1 MMHWDAWLTIGVLS
15 GILVGLV
22 LRAHLADFLFLA
34 GLAILSLS
42 GVITPTEALA
52 GFSNP
57 AMITVA
63 ALYVVA
69 AGMRDT
75 GALDSFAR
83 HILRRPQSPRLDL
96 LRLSSPI
103 AGMSAFLNNTTIV
116 AMALPPVL
124 DWCRKHQIAASRLLI
139 PLSYATIAGGVCTL
153 IGTSTNLVVH
163 GLLLESGLRG
173 FGFLEIGVIGVPI
186 TIVTIAYLVLVGP
199 ILLPQR
205 RELMEQLGE
214 QRREYMVEML
224 VEDSF
229 PFLNKRVQDAGLRQL
244 PGLFLVE
251 IARGTHLISPI
262 GPRENLQVGDRL
274 LFVGVVSTIVDLQK
288 IRGLTPVAIEREDA
302 RAGGKAGHL
311 CEAVVSASSP
321 MVGTSIRDARFR
333 TVYDAA
339 IIAVHRNG
347 ARLEGKIGD
356 IVLRA
361 GDTLLLQ
368 ASPDFHRMHR
378 NNPDFYLV
386 SEVGGAQPVRHEKA
400 LLAAGILLAL
410 VAFMTLPDILEWTG
424 APAKLLEQLDRARV
438 MAAVAAAVLMVVM
451 RCLPAPAARRS
462 IAWDVLLVIAASF
475 GLATA
480 IDRSGLSRAAVEAFR
495 PALQA
500 FGPVGAIAM
509 VYIITNVLTE
519 LLTNNAAAALV
530 FPIAIQTAR
539 QFGIDPHPFA
549 ITVAIA
555 ASGGF
560 CIPIGYQTHMMV
572 FGPGGYRFS
581 DFVKIGLPLNILW
594 LIVTCALVP
603 LIWKM

>member
-1 MMHWDAWLTIGVLS
+1 MTWEAWLTISVLL
-15 GILVGLV
+15 GILVGL
-22 LRAHLADFLFLA
+22 AFYSHLADVLFLG
-34 GLAILSLS
+34 GLALLGLCGI
-42 GVITPTEALA
+42 ITPTEALA
-52 GFSNP
+52 GFANP

-63 ALYVVA
+63 ALYVIA

-83 HILRRPQSPRLDL
+83 RILRRPKSPRLDM
-96 LRLSSPI
+96 LRLTTPI
-103 AGMSAFLNNTTIV
+103 AALSAFLNNTTIV
-116 AMALPPVL
+116 AMALPPFL
-124 DWCRKHQIAASRLLI
+124 DWCRKHQITPSRLLI
-139 PLSYATIAGGVCTL
+139 PLSFATIAGGVCTL

-163 GLLLESGLRG
+163 GLLLESGMRG
-173 FGFLEIGVIGVPI
+173 FGFLEIGVVGLPI
-186 TIVTIAYLVLVGP
+186 TIVTIAYLVLLGP
-199 ILLPQR
+199 ILLPER
-205 RELMEQLGE
+205 RELLEQVGE
-214 QRREYMVEML
+214 QRREYMVEMII
-224 VEDSF
+224 EDSF

-251 IARGTHLISPI
+251 IARGDELISPV
-262 GPRENLQVGDRL
+262 GPREKLRAGDRL
-274 LFVGVVSTIVDLQK
+274 LFVGVVSTIIDLQK
-288 IRGLTPVAIEREDA
+288 IKGLSPIAIEPDESNATRKS
-302 RAGGKAGHL
+302 RHL

-321 MVGTSIRDARFR
+321 MVGSNIRDSQFR

-347 ARLEGKIGD
+347 VRLGGKIGD

-368 ASPDFHRMHR
+368 ASPEFHRLHR

-400 LLAAGILLAL
+400 LLASTILLLL

-424 APAKLLEQLDRARV
+424 VSAKLLGQLDRARV
-438 MAAVAAAVLMVVM
+438 MSAIAAAVLMVVM
-451 RCLPAPAARRS
+451 RCVSAAGARRA

-480 IDRSGLSRAAVEAFR
+480 IDKTGVSRTLVEWCK
-495 PALQA
+495 PALDA
-500 FGPVGAIAM
+500 FGPIGALAM

-539 QFGIDPHPFA
+539 QLGVEPHAFA

-594 LIVTCALVP
+594 LIVTCAMAPV
-603 LIWKM
+603 IWKM